1 MYLPDA
7 FRQDDPALLAAAIR
21 GCGLGVLVTLGDDG
35 LVASHVPM
43 LLDPDPAPF
52 GTLRGHLAAPN
63 PQARGVEQGVAALA
77 IFTGPDGYI
86 TPSWYETK
94 RRTGAVVPTWNY
106 IAVHAYGPIA
116 FFADADRL
124 RDIVTRLTERHEA
137 ARADPWAVTDAPPAF
152 IDGMLRGIVGF
163 EIPIARLEGK
173 WKLSQNRPPAD
184 RAGVVAGLEQ
194 DGAATLAAAVAA
206 PVAATKRG

>member
-21 GCGLGVLVTLGDDG
+21 SAGLGVLVTLGAEG

-43 LLDPDPAPF
+43 LLDPEPAPF
-52 GTLRGHLAAPN
+52 GTLLGHLATPN
-63 PQARGVEQGVAALA
+63 PQARGAAAGVEALA

-106 IAVHAYGPIA
+106 IAVHAYGPVT
-116 FFADADRL
+116 FFDDAERL
-124 RDIVTRLTERHEA
+124 RDIVTRLTARHEA
-137 ARADPWAVTDAPPAF
+137 GRAAPWAVSDAPAAF
-152 IDGMLRGIVGF
+152 IEGMLRGIRGF
-163 EIPIARLEGK
+163 AIPIARLEGK
-173 WKLSQNRPPAD
+173 WKLSQNRPAAD
-184 RAGVVAGLEQ
+184 RAGVVAGLAAE
-194 DGAATLAAAVAA
+194 GAGALAAAVAA
-206 PVAATKRG
+206 AKPD

>member
-1 MYLPDA
+1 MYVPDA
-7 FRQDDPALLAAAIR
+7 FRQDDPALLADAIR

-52 GTLRGHLAAPN
+52 GTLRGHLASPN
-63 PQARGVEQGVAALA
+63 PQARGVAQGVAALA

-106 IAVHAYGPIA
+106 IAVHAYGEIA
-116 FFADADRL
+116 FFDDPDRL
-124 RDIVTRLTERHEA
+124 RDIVTRLTERHESR
-137 ARADPWAVTDAPPAF
+137 RATPWAVSDAPAPY
-152 IDGMLRGIVGF
+152 IEGMLKGIVGF
-163 EIPIARLEGK
+163 VLPIARLEGK
-173 WKLSQNRPPAD
+173 WKMSQNRPLED
-184 RAGVVAGLEQ
+184 RVGVVTGLTAEGH
-194 DGAATLAAAVAA
+194 DDVASLIA
-206 PVAATKRG
+206 DT

>member
-1 MYLPDA
+1 MYIPDA

-35 LVASHVPM
+35 LMASHVPM
-43 LLDPDPAPF
+43 LLDPDPAPH
-52 GTLRGHLAAPN
+52 GTLRGHLASPN
-63 PQARGVEQGVAALA
+63 KQARGAAEGVAALA

-116 FFADADRL
+116 FFSDADRL
-124 RDIVTRLTERHEA
+124 RDIVTRLTARHEA
-137 ARADPWAVTDAPPAF
+137 ARVEPWAVTDAPAAF

-206 PVAATKRG
+206 ATRG

>member
-1 MYLPDA
+1 MYVPDA
-7 FRQDDPALLAAAIR
+7 FRQDDPALLADAIR

-63 PQARGVEQGVAALA
+63 PQAQGVAQGGAQGVAALA

-116 FFADADRL
+116 FFADVDRL
-124 RDIVTRLTERHEA
+124 RDVVTRLTARHEA
-137 ARADPWAVTDAPPAF
+137 ARAEPWAVTDAPPAF

-194 DGAATLAAAVAA
+194 DGAAALAAAVAA
-206 PVAATKRG
+206 AKRG